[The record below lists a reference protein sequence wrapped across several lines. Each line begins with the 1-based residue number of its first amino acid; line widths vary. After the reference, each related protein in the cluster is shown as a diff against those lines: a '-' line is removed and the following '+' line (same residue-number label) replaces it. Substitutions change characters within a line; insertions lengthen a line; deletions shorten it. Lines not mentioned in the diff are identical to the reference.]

1 MRDRLLRTPLGR
13 VFSSAGEASNPMTPE
28 HILRDK
34 LRKIEALFA
43 GAATP
48 GEKAAA
54 GAAAERIRE
63 RLGRTAGKEEPV
75 ELKFS
80 ISDIWSRQLFIA
92 LCRRYGLRP
101 FRHRRMHRQTIMVK
115 APKSFIEQ
123 VLWPEFQELNAALIA
138 YLSEITEKVIREE
151 VHKET
156 GEAEEVD
163 EPTRIGR

>member
-1 MRDRLLRTPLGR
+1 
-13 VFSSAGEASNPMTPE
+13 MTPE

-43 GAATP
+43 GAATA

-54 GAAAERIRE
+54 GAAAQRIRE
-63 RLGRTAGKEEPV
+63 RLGETAGKETSIEM
-75 ELKFS
+75 KFS
-80 ISDIWSRQLFIA
+80 IPDVWSRQLFIA

-101 FRHRRMHRQTIMVK
+101 FRRQRMHRQTLMIK

-123 VLWPEFQELNAALIA
+123 VLWPEFQQLNAALLA

-151 VHKET
+151 VHGET

-163 EPTRIGR
+163 EPARIGR